1 MGKKYLILL
10 FLLASKFSLA
20 EDVETICV
28 DYCGPVCENK
38 VVYTISDRSEAD
50 KFGVEVYSTE
60 HESQCNGVGISFPN
74 TLGEYGVIFGE
85 FHIGSEKNIKFK
97 SYLEIDEGGAES
109 VNGFCISQEL
119 LRESS
124 VTINYGDD
132 YWAWNPGL

>member
-28 DYCGPVCENK
+28 
-38 VVYTISDRSEAD
+38 
-50 KFGVEVYSTE
+50 
-60 HESQCNGVGISFPN
+60 
-74 TLGEYGVIFGE
+74 
-85 FHIGSEKNIKFK
+85 
-97 SYLEIDEGGAES
+97 EIDEGGTES

-124 VTINYGDD
+124 VTIHYGDD
-132 YWAWNPGL
+132 YWAWNQCETILHFNLEPMLNGS